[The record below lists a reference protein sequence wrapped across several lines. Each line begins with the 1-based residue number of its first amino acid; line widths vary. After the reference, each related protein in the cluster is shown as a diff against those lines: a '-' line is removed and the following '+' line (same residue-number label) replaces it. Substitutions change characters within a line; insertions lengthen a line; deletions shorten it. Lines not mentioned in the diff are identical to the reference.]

1 MVLIMTILYI
11 MITIAFIPKILDIYD
26 LPGIHLNEN
35 EWVRWRVL
43 ELLSAFQL
51 NLNLFSNILCDLD
64 LVQLEAR

>member
-11 MITIAFIPKILDIYD
+11 MITIAFIPKILEIYD